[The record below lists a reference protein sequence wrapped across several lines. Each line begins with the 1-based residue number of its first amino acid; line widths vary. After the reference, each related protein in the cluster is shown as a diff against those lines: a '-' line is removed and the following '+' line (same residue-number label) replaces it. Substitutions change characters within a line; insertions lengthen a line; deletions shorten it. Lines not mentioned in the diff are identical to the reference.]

1 MAATAALSSDP
12 ASLRRPGDFRPPR
25 RLTWSS
31 PLTYVLALAV
41 AAVSIAPVVYVV
53 LGGFRTT
60 GQIAANPASLPHPWV
75 WGTYAKVVTQPRFWN
90 NLGNST
96 LIAVATTLGVV
107 VLGVCASFVL
117 ARYTF
122 RGREVLYT
130 YFTIGLLFPA
140 AAGILPLYLLLR
152 DLSLANTYL
161 GVIIPQIAFQL
172 PITIVVLRP
181 FLAAFPGELED
192 AAAIDGAD
200 RLAFFWRILL
210 PLSRPALVTVAV
222 LAFVASWNSF
232 LLPLLVL
239 QNENLQTLPLGVQN
253 FSAEHSQDTAGI
265 LAFTSLAMMPA
276 LLFFSFAERQIVGG
290 LQGAVKG

>member
-1 MAATAALSSDP
+1 
-12 ASLRRPGDFRPPR
+12 
-25 RLTWSS
+25 
-31 PLTYVLALAV
+31 
-41 AAVSIAPVVYVV
+41 
-53 LGGFRTT
+53 
-60 GQIAANPASLPHPWV
+60 
-75 WGTYAKVVTQPRFWN
+75 
-90 NLGNST
+90 
-96 LIAVATTLGVV
+96 
-107 VLGVCASFVL
+107 
-117 ARYTF
+117 
-122 RGREVLYT
+122 LYT

-200 RLAFFWRILL
+200 RLSFFWRILL
-210 PLSRPALVTVAV
+210 PLSRPALV
-222 LAFVASWNSF
+222 
-232 LLPLLVL
+232 VL

>member
-1 MAATAALSSDP
+1 MAANVAIPALP
-12 ASLRRPGDFRPPR
+12 HARRQFR
-25 RLTWSS
+25 WSS
-31 PLTYVLALAV
+31 PLVYALATAI
-41 AAVSIAPVVYVV
+41 AAVSIGPVVYVI

-60 GQIAANPASLPHPWV
+60 GQIAVSPAGLPDPWV
-75 WGTYAKVVTQPRFWN
+75 WDTYSHVLASSHFW
-90 NLGNST
+90 LEVSNST
-96 LIAVATTLGVV
+96 LIAGATTLGVV
-107 VLGVCASFVL
+107 TFGVMAAFVL

-122 RGREVLYT
+122 RGREAIYT

-161 GVIIPQIAFQL
+161 GVIIPQVAFQL

-181 FLAAFPGELED
+181 FLAAIPGELED
-192 AAAIDGAD
+192 AAAVDGTG
-200 RLAFFWRILL
+200 RLGFFWRILL
-210 PLSRPALVTVAV
+210 PLSRPALVTVGV

-239 QNENLQTLPLGVQN
+239 QGENLQTLPLGVQD

-265 LAFTSLAMMPA
+265 LAFTSLAMLPA
-276 LLFFSFAERQIVGG
+276 LLFFSFAERQIVSG

>member
-1 MAATAALSSDP
+1 MAATAALSSV
-12 ASLRRPGDFRPPR
+12 PR
-25 RLTWSS
+25 RKSRQWST
-31 PLTYVLALAV
+31 PVTYVIAMAV
-41 AAVSIAPVVYVV
+41 AAVSIAPVAYVV

-60 GQIAANPASLPHPWV
+60 GQLAANPAGLPHPWV
-75 WGTYAKVVTQPRFWN
+75 WHTYGNVLAAPRFWQE
-90 NLGNST
+90 LLNSA
-96 LIAVATTLGVV
+96 LIAGFTTLGVV
-107 VLGVCASFVL
+107 TMGVCAAFVL
-117 ARYTF
+117 ARYQF
-122 RGREVLYT
+122 RGRAALYT
-130 YFTIGLLFPA
+130 SYTVGLLFPA

-152 DLSLANTYL
+152 NLSLDNSYA

-172 PITIVVLRP
+172 PITIVILRP
-181 FLAAFPGELED
+181 FLAAFPNELED
-192 AAAIDGAD
+192 AASIDGTSK
-200 RLAFFWRILL
+200 LGFFWRILL

-232 LLPLLVL
+232 LLPLLIL
-239 QNENLQTLPLGVQN
+239 QNEAMHTLPLGVQN

>member
-1 MAATAALSSDP
+1 MVATTLP
-12 ASLRRPGDFRPPR
+12 QPRRRRPFSWGN
-25 RLTWSS
+25 

-41 AAVSIAPVVYVV
+41 AAVSFAPVIYVI

-60 GQIAANPASLPHPWV
+60 GQLAADPAGLPDPWV
-75 WGTYAKVVTQPRFWN
+75 WHTYANVVTQSKFWSE
-90 NLGNST
+90 LFNST
-96 LIAVATTLGVV
+96 LIAVGTTLGVV
-107 VLGVCASFVL
+107 VMGVCAAFVL
-117 ARYTF
+117 SRYQF
-122 RGREVLYT
+122 RGREALYT
-130 YFTIGLLFPA
+130 YFTVGLLFPA

-152 DLSLANTYL
+152 DLDLANTYL
-161 GVIIPQIAFQL
+161 GVIIPQVAFQL
-172 PITIVVLRP
+172 PITIVILRP
-181 FLAAFPGELED
+181 FLAAFPAELED

-200 RLAFFWRILL
+200 RLGFFWRILL

-239 QNENLQTLPLGVQN
+239 QNEGLHTLPLGVQN

-276 LLFFSFAERQIVGG
+276 LLFFSLAERQIVGG